1 MFKVYGTTICVDC
14 RNYIAIRES
23 RGFKDEY
30 IDITEHVLN
39 LKEFLKIR
47 DTDPIFEPVK
57 EKGGIGVPLFVN
69 EDGQTTLDINVAF
82 SWIGQPAVEEHEIV
96 EKPPVMPVEEVEEKC
111 EECK

>member
-1 MFKVYGTTICVDC
+1 MFKVYGTSICVDC

-23 RGFKDEY
+23 RGFSDEY

-69 EDGQTTLDINVAF
+69 EDGKTTLDINVAF
-82 SWIGQPAVEEHEIV
+82 SWIGQPEVKEEEIV
-96 EKPPVMPVEEVEEKC
+96 EKPPVPQPDAKC
-111 EECK
+111 EECSGE